1 MKNKNKTVW
10 SNRFKSKTS
19 QSFQKIGSSIHIDKR
34 LYEQDIAASIVHT
47 QMLSKQKIIKSEDAN
62 KIINGLKKIKAQI
75 DKGNFEF
82 KEKFEDIHL
91 NIEKALFDIIGP
103 SAGYMHTARSR
114 NDQVVTDFK
123 LWIKD
128 ASKEILKDISLVMK
142 NLLKKAE
149 KNTDTVMP
157 GLTHLKNA
165 QPISFAHYILSYFE
179 MLKRDKKR
187 FENNLDLLDE
197 CPLGSAAQPHIKR
210 LFLEEK
216 ENGIT
221 NFRKVVNIS
230 STSGMFGNA
239 GQINYATAKAG
250 VVGMAKT
257 MAKEWGRYNV
267 NVNAVGFGLIKTRLT
282 DADAEKEESL
292 IDIEGNK
299 IKVGV
304 NSAVFQSAK
313 TMIPLGR
320 PGTPQEAAGAIYM
333 FCIPESNYVTG
344 QILMCHGGGFG
355 Y

>member
-1 MKNKNKTVW
+1 MERKLEEKVALITGSGRGIGRELALMLAKDGAHIVVNDLDADPANQTV
-10 SNRFKSKTS
+10 SDIMDMGGKAVACNGSVTDDDFAERFINTS
-19 QSFQKIGSSIHIDKR
+19 LDSFGGI
-34 LYEQDIAASIVHT
+34 
-47 QMLSKQKIIKSEDAN
+47 
-62 KIINGLKKIKAQI
+62 
-75 DKGNFEF
+75 
-82 KEKFEDIHL
+82 
-91 NIEKALFDIIGP
+91 DIIVNN
-103 SAGYMHTARSR
+103 AGYTWDNVIQKMDDKQWDAILECHLTAP
-114 NDQVVTDFK
+114 FK
-123 LWIKD
+123 
-128 ASKEILKDISLVMK
+128 IL
-142 NLLKKAE
+142 
-149 KNTDTVMP
+149 
-157 GLTHLKNA
+157 
-165 QPISFAHYILSYFE
+165 
-179 MLKRDKKR
+179 R
-187 FENNLDLLDE
+187 
-197 CPLGSAAQPHIKR
+197 AAQPHIKR

-216 ENGIT
+216 EKGIT